1 MPTTYQGN
9 GNHMTETLTKEDS
22 FPMEEIVV
30 SHAYEIMAMVS
41 VLEKKGVLTR
51 QEILDEITRMREK

>member
-1 MPTTYQGN
+1 
-9 GNHMTETLTKEDS
+9 MTETVSKDA

-41 VLEKKGVLTR
+41 ILEKKGILTR
-51 QEILDEITRMREK
+51 QEIMDEITRMREQ

>member
-1 MPTTYQGN
+1 
-9 GNHMTETLTKEDS
+9 MTETPTQEDA

-30 SHAYEIMAMVS
+30 SHAYEIMALVS
-41 VLEKKGVLTR
+41 VLEKKGIVTR

>member
-1 MPTTYQGN
+1 
-9 GNHMTETLTKEDS
+9 MTETLTKEDA

-30 SHAYEIMAMVS
+30 SHAYEIMALVS
-41 VLEKKGVLTR
+41 ILEKKGIVTR